1 MTALCIAG
9 GTGQIGRLL
18 ARLAVKQGIEVTAF
32 SRNPPD
38 GGADGVRYVRADA
51 TTGEGLAEALGGSDV
66 VIDCLEGRSG
76 KARKQYADAGA
87 RLLAAAAGAGVRRAV
102 ALSIINCDAS
112 TAAFYASKAAKERV
126 YAASG
131 LETVTVRA
139 SQFHSLVAAVFA
151 AGAKV
156 GVVPVI
162 KGAAFQSISPG
173 DVATA
178 LLAEALA
185 PSDAAPSDAA
195 PSDAAPSDAA
205 PSDAA
210 PSDAAPSDAAP
221 SDAAPSD
228 AALHRT
234 VTIAGPEVRTMREL
248 AESWRRV
255 TGHKG
260 PIVEFPL
267 PGAMGDYL
275 RRGLN
280 LAPERRHGTETFE
293 SWLANRPD
301 TL

>member
-195 PSDAAPSDAA
+195 PA
-205 PSDAA
+205 
-210 PSDAAPSDAAP
+210 
-221 SDAAPSD
+221 

-260 PIVEFPL
+260 LIVEFPL

-280 LAPERRHGTETFE
+280 LAPERRHGMETFE